1 MQFRS
6 VFCLGLV
13 AIVIAIAWSFSS
25 THAQQPQTEPAAFVN
40 LQVIPYPNGMTG
52 FFDERTG
59 VLYLYDSH
67 MDECVYIRKLERL
80 GEPLKHMRDAAP
92 AKPKAETP

>member
-6 VFCLGLV
+6 IFCLSVV
-13 AIVIAIAWSFSS
+13 AIVIAIAWSFST
-25 THAQQPQTEPAAFVN
+25 THAQQEQPEPASYVN

-80 GEPLKHMRDAAP
+80 GDPLKHVRDAAP
-92 AKPKAETP
+92 VKAKAETP

>member
-6 VFCLGLV
+6 IFSLSMA
-13 AIVIAIAWSFSS
+13 AIVIALAWCFSS
-25 THAQQPQTEPAAFVN
+25 THAQQPQTEPATYVN
-40 LQVIPYPNGMTG
+40 LQVVAYPNGMTG

-59 VLYLYDSH
+59 VIYLYDSH

-80 GEPLKHMRDAAP
+80 GEPLKHLRDSGT
-92 AKPKAETP
+92 AKAKAEAP